1 MALAGK
7 QHGSGTEIKF
17 AHAEEIIH
25 VTGQEEGCE
34 TVLLHSTT
42 KFSLRTDWGPLS
54 TIQLPPEGYA
64 PPLSQALSMI
74 NTNTLEIGTPAL
86 YCAISTTVLQS

>member
-7 QHGSGTEIKF
+7 ERGSGTEIKF

-25 VTGQEEGCE
+25 ITGQEEGFE
-34 TVLLHSTT
+34 TVFLHSTT

-54 TIQLPPEGYA
+54 TIQLPPEGHA
-64 PPLSQALSMI
+64 PPLSQALSI
-74 NTNTLEIGTPAL
+74 DK
-86 YCAISTTVLQS
+86 Y